1 MLLWSYIGKGAFRCS
16 LNLSQ
21 NVLAVSYI
29 ILVDF
34 VVLEISNFAHMYI
47 CVYSVAVCMN
57 NFDNIPSIL
66 HLVTMLVLFY
76 KQNYV
81 DKAVL

>member
-1 MLLWSYIGKGAFRCS
+1 MLLWSYIGEGAFRCS
-16 LNLSQ
+16 LNLSP

-29 ILVDF
+29 FLVDF

-47 CVYSVAVCMN
+47 CVCTVAVCMN

-66 HLVTMLVLFY
+66 HLVAMLVLFY
-76 KQNYV
+76 K
-81 DKAVL
+81 